1 MGDLEKTVWTSI
13 IKGDLDEEEK
23 VFESIVEA
31 FKNNPE
37 DADAGYRYHNSDNAA
52 YGTHARLLLVSVM
65 MTHGDILEL
74 GMGKHSTKLI
84 HDILEEDNKAE
95 KRMIVSAESDS
106 TWLETFQDL
115 SSPFHQIPYV
125 PKRKQIK

>member
-13 IKGDLDEEEK
+13 LKGDLDKEEK

-31 FKNNPE
+31 FKNNSE
-37 DADAGYRYHNSDNAA
+37 DADAGYRYHNNDDAA

-106 TWLETFQDL
+106 TWLEAFQDL
-115 SSPFHQIPYV
+115 SSPFHQILYV
-125 PKRKQIK
+125 P